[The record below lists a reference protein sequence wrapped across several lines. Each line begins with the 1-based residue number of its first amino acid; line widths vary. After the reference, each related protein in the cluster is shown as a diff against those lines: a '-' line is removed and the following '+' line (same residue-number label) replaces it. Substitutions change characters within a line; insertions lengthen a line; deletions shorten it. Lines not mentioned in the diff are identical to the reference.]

1 MIRKVKHPKGRG
13 ERLAIKVKKAKVH
26 SNASPVYKLLKEKEA
41 LDAES
46 RIRGR
51 EATDTQSRALSEW

>member
-1 MIRKVKHPKGRG
+1 MTKTKHPANRG
-13 ERLAIKVKKAKVH
+13 ERLKIKASKAKKIH

-46 RIRGR
+46 H
-51 EATDTQSRALSEW
+51 SRPHDLLE

>member
-46 RIRGR
+46 R
-51 EATDTQSRALSEW
+51 AQSRALSE

>member
-13 ERLAIKVKKAKVH
+13 ERLAIKAKKARVH

-41 LDAES
+41 NDATSRLQRDRTDAEPS
-46 RIRGR
+46 
-51 EATDTQSRALSEW
+51 DDS